1 MGVSDDRPQREAAQV
16 EPGAFA
22 GDGAGDYRG
31 HLCGN
36 QPVHQVHP
44 TILHSVISQRWRGR
58 AGSVERRGIGIAM
71 PSSRRRVD
79 GVEDDDVIQ
88 HERVVKF

>member
-22 GDGAGDYRG
+22 GDGAGEYRG

-36 QPVHQVHP
+36 QPVHQVHVAVLAPWSSEEP
-44 TILHSVISQRWRGR
+44 T
-58 AGSVERRGIGIAM
+58 AAT

-88 HERVVKF
+88 HERAVKF

>member
-44 TILHSVISQRWRGR
+44 RILH
-58 AGSVERRGIGIAM
+58 
-71 PSSRRRVD
+71 
-79 GVEDDDVIQ
+79 
-88 HERVVKF
+88 